1 MHNNAYV
8 QKAGITEQPSATT
21 SKSQNM
27 VSAFQLVNTGSPKAQ
42 IVRLERYHDNFWEI
56 LWTIFG
62 NCTDYP
68 HTTTDNKVYRT
79 SDTTTSPNTHDT
91 ALECD
96 CTEKRIYRQLK
107 SGLLTEMKQKRFV
120 QELLSWQKVVRKK
133 TTHLKSFERPY
144 LKLIGGVCIWPIPC
158 SRSKR
163 PTMLDEVD

>member
-1 MHNNAYV
+1 MSLSEYYRAQRHAQQRV
-8 QKAGITEQPSATT
+8 R
-21 SKSQNM
+21 SKSRHYGTTISHD
-27 VSAFQLVNTGSPKAQ
+27 VKESTYGKCISSPKAQ

-107 SGLLTEMKQKRFV
+107 SGLLTEMKQKRFA
-120 QELLSWQKVVRKK
+120 QELLSWQKVVREK
-133 TTHLKSFERPY
+133 TTILNHLKDH
-144 LKLIGGVCIWPIPC
+144 I
-158 SRSKR
+158 
-163 PTMLDEVD
+163 

>member
-79 SDTTTSPNTHDT
+79 SDTTTSPNTHAT